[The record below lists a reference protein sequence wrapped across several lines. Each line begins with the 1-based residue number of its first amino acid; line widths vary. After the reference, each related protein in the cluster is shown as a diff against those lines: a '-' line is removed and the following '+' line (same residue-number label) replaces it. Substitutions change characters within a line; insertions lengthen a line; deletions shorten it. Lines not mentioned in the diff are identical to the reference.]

1 MNVFAMM
8 EDPKSSLVSDGG
20 SEDSSVASA
29 DRRATLKIKDETIRR
44 RAETQIAGSA
54 GTIATVTSESRTRR
68 RQRRYRPGTV
78 SSLNPAFAVAL
89 NENATVYEAAAYM
102 AAKRTDAVLVTNDEN
117 LLSGIVTDKDITY
130 RCLAE
135 GLNPSDTPVSRIMTP
150 NPVSVS
156 AQASA
161 TDALNK
167 MVAGHFRHLPVVD
180 NEDDY
185 ADNGDYD
192 GNSSGGVVGILDIT
206 KCLYNALEK
215 LEVAFESS
223 QQLDPAVENRSA
235 LSDDSMVEVAQYA
248 EYLKQQL
255 ASPDLAGML
264 SQQSTSPP
272 VVGLHASVMEA
283 ARKMKVTRETAV
295 LVFNMD
301 TMPSGLGQLAGIF
314 TTKDLVLRVVA
325 AKNEPSSTPVLR
337 VMTPRPDCVSPETPV
352 LDALRKMHTGKY
364 LHLPVVDD
372 SGMVEGLVDVLK
384 LTYSTLDQCD
394 TDRWGWASVEH
405 FLGHCVRTRARRR
418 RRSHPSTTT
427 R

>member
-1 MNVFAMM
+1 MADRKN
-8 EDPKSSLVSDGG
+8 SLASVSLSASDG
-20 SEDSSVASA
+20 SEESSVASA

-54 GTIATVTSESRTRR
+54 GTIATVTGVSRSRR

-135 GLNPSDTPVSRIMTP
+135 GLNPSVTPVSRIMTP

-185 ADNGDYD
+185 ADGDLD
-192 GNSSGGVVGILDIT
+192 ENSSDGVVGILDIT

-223 QQLDPAVENRSA
+223 QQLDPALENRSS
-235 LSDDSMVEVAQYA
+235 LSDDSRVEVAQYA

-295 LVFNMD
+295 LVFSMD

-314 TTKDLVLRVVA
+314 TTKDVVLRVVA

-384 LTYSTLDQCD
+384 LTYSTLDQNKAERD
-394 TDRWGWASVEH
+394 SDRRRWPSVEY
-405 FLGHCVRTRARRR
+405 FLGHCIWAGARR
-418 RRSHPSTTT
+418 
-427 R
+427 